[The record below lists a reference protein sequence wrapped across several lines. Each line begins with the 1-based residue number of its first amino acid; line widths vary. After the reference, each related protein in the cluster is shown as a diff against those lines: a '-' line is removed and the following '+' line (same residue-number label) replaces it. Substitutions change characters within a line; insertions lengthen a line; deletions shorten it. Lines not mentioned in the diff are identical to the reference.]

1 MKISDSRDVEALQQ
15 RVVELET
22 VLQGAQQENASLQA
36 ELARLQH
43 VEAANLAK
51 SIFLV
56 NMSRELRTSLSAIL
70 DYAEAL
76 EARVE
81 DSRFETMIPGL
92 RKVQTICRRLLTLSD
107 AVLDLSRIEAG
118 HMEVTLETFDADA
131 LIADVVKAVEPLMD
145 QQHNTLSVRREADLG
160 EMYADRAKVRHVL
173 VNLLRHAAKFTAE
186 GTVTLTTARAQGVD
200 GDVAIFSVADTGIGL
215 RPAQIQKLFIP
226 FAQVD
231 VSAGGT
237 GLGLTISHRFCE
249 MLGGT
254 LTVES
259 EPGEGSVFTA
269 RLPLHV
275 PERVAAIPSLV
286 ETQVAGAPTPE
297 GGVAE
302 EEVTVV
308 LVVDDDPAAQ
318 ELITHFLN
326 KEGFH
331 TVTASSG
338 PEGLRMAR
346 DLHPDVITL
355 DVMMPEMDGWTV
367 LSDIKSDPKLMDIP
381 VVILTILDK
390 KQMGF
395 ALGAS
400 DYLTKPI
407 DREHLLRTLRRY
419 ERESTAKALK
429 EAYVLVVEDD
439 DSARRMLRRTL
450 QLAAWK
456 VMEAA
461 DGYEALEKV
470 AEQEPA
476 LILLDLMMPKMD
488 GFTFIAELR
497 KNPEW
502 RDIPIV
508 VITAKDLDKGEQ
520 ARLKGTVEQILQKGG
535 YRREE
540 LLREVRDHIFTQ
552 MHYRTV

>member
-1 MKISDSRDVEALQQ
+1 MNSSNNQDLEALQQ
-15 RVVELET
+15 RIADLEAALDK
-22 VLQGAQQENASLQA
+22 VQQENASLRA
-36 ELARLQH
+36 ELVQIE
-43 VEAANLAK
+43 EADVAQ
-51 SIFLV
+51 IG
-56 NMSRELRTSLSAIL
+56 
-70 DYAEAL
+70 
-76 EARVE
+76 
-81 DSRFETMIPGL
+81 ETEMF
-92 RKVQTICRRLLTLSD
+92 
-107 AVLDLSRIEAG
+107 
-118 HMEVTLETFDADA
+118 LETFDADA
-131 LIADVVKAVEPLMD
+131 LVATVVEAVQPLMEKNKNVFVV
-145 QQHNTLSVRREADLG
+145 QREMDLG
-160 EMYADRAKVRHVL
+160 EMHTDRAKVRQIL
-173 VNLLRHAAKFTAE
+173 FNLLSNAAKFTEE
-186 GTVTLTTARAQGVD
+186 GTVTLTTARAQGED
-200 GDVAIFSVADTGIGL
+200 GDVAIFSVADTGIGMSPE
-215 RPAQIQKLFIP
+215 RVEKLFVSRI
-226 FAQVD
+226 AQY
-231 VSAGGT
+231 GRT
-237 GLGLTISHRFCE
+237 GLAISRRSCE
-249 MLGGT
+249 MLGGAMA
-254 LTVES
+254 VES
-259 EPGEGSVFTA
+259 ELGQGSVFTV
-269 RLPLHV
+269 RLPIRV
-275 PERVAAIPSLV
+275 TERVVPSVMPTLV
-286 ETQVAGAPTPE
+286 EPQAADAPATE
-297 GGVAE
+297 GGVAKSAVISE
-302 EEVTVV
+302 AAATVV
-308 LVVDDDPAAQ
+308 LVIDDDPGAR

-338 PEGLRMAR
+338 AKGLRMAR

-419 ERESTAKALK
+419 DRESTTKVLK

-508 VITAKDLDKGEQ
+508 VITAKDLDKDERE
-520 ARLKGTVEQILQKGG
+520 RLKGTVEQILQKGG
-535 YRREE
+535 YRRDE

-552 MHYRTV
+552 MHYRAA

>member
-1 MKISDSRDVEALQQ
+1 MMNSPNNQDIEALQQ
-15 RVVELET
+15 RIADLEAALDK
-22 VLQGAQQENASLQA
+22 VRQENALLRA
-36 ELARLQH
+36 ELVQIEETDIAQIR
-43 VEAANLAK
+43 
-51 SIFLV
+51 
-56 NMSRELRTSLSAIL
+56 RT
-70 DYAEAL
+70 EM
-76 EARVE
+76 
-81 DSRFETMIPGL
+81 F
-92 RKVQTICRRLLTLSD
+92 
-107 AVLDLSRIEAG
+107 
-118 HMEVTLETFDADA
+118 LETFDADV
-131 LIADVVKAVEPLMD
+131 LVTTVVEAVQPLMD
-145 QQHNTLSVRREADLG
+145 SNQNALIVQRETDLG
-160 EMYADRAKVRHVL
+160 EMHTDRAKVRQIL
-173 VNLLRHAAKFTAE
+173 FNLLNNAAKFTEE
-186 GTVTLTTARAQGVD
+186 GTVTLTAARAQGED
-200 GDVAIFSVADTGIGL
+200 GDVAIFSVADTGIGMS
-215 RPAQIQKLFIP
+215 PEQVDKLFISP
-226 FAQVD
+226 VAQY
-231 VSAGGT
+231 GRT
-237 GLGLTISHRFCE
+237 GLPTSRRFCE
-249 MLGGT
+249 VLGGT
-254 LTVES
+254 IAVES
-259 EPGEGSVFTA
+259 ELGRGSVFTV
-269 RLPLHV
+269 RLPIRV
-275 PERVAAIPSLV
+275 VEPIAQSVTPTWVEPQSAGVSATEEDTAERSAISGAA
-286 ETQVAGAPTPE
+286 
-297 GGVAE
+297 
-302 EEVTVV
+302 TVV
-308 LVVDDDPAAQ
+308 LVIDDDPGAQ

-338 PEGLRMAR
+338 IKGLRMAR

-355 DVMMPEMDGWTV
+355 DVMMPDMDGWTV

-419 ERESTAKALK
+419 DRESTTKALK

-508 VITAKDLDKGEQ
+508 VITAKDLDKDERE
-520 ARLKGTVEQILQKGG
+520 RLKGTVEQILQKGG
-535 YRREE
+535 YRRDE

-552 MHYRTV
+552 MHYRAA

>member
-1 MKISDSRDVEALQQ
+1 M
-15 RVVELET
+15 
-22 VLQGAQQENASLQA
+22 
-36 ELARLQH
+36 
-43 VEAANLAK
+43 
-51 SIFLV
+51 
-56 NMSRELRTSLSAIL
+56 
-70 DYAEAL
+70 
-76 EARVE
+76 
-81 DSRFETMIPGL
+81 
-92 RKVQTICRRLLTLSD
+92 
-107 AVLDLSRIEAG
+107 
-118 HMEVTLETFDADA
+118 
-131 LIADVVKAVEPLMD
+131 
-145 QQHNTLSVRREADLG
+145 
-160 EMYADRAKVRHVL
+160 
-173 VNLLRHAAKFTAE
+173 
-186 GTVTLTTARAQGVD
+186 
-200 GDVAIFSVADTGIGL
+200 IFSVADTGMGIA
-215 RPAQIQKLFIP
+215 PEQISQFFIP
-226 FAQVD
+226 FVPADASSTRQY
-231 VSAGGT
+231 GGT
-237 GLGLTISHRFCE
+237 GLGLAISHRLCE

-254 LTVES
+254 IAVDSTL
-259 EPGEGSVFTA
+259 GQGAVFTIH
-269 RLPLHV
+269 LPAY
-275 PERVAAIPSLV
+275 VADRRAMSSPSADVEPKPGVTEDEASAIS
-286 ETQVAGAPTPE
+286 EDSA
-297 GGVAE
+297 
-302 EEVTVV
+302 TVV
-308 LVVDDDPAAQ
+308 LVIDDDPAAQ

-326 KEGFH
+326 REGFH

-338 PEGLRMAR
+338 PEGLRMAQ

-355 DVMMPEMDGWTV
+355 DVMMPEMAGWAV

-407 DREHLLRTLRRY
+407 DRERLLHTLRRY
-419 ERESTAKALK
+419 ERESAAEALK

-488 GFTFIAELR
+488 GFTFIKELR
-497 KNPEW
+497 KNPAW
-502 RDIPIV
+502 HDIPIV
-508 VITAKDLDKGEQ
+508 VITAKDLDGDEQ
-520 ARLKGTVEQILQKGG
+520 ERLKGTVEQILQKGG

-552 MHYRTV
+552 MHYRTA